1 MTHKSFL
8 IIMAACAILN
18 GCHDHGHN
26 HGDSHG
32 HEHEEEAGAHEHGH
46 EHEHEGGI
54 HISTERQELLGIS
67 VDTVT
72 FGEFNE
78 VIRTSGQIVSSAG
91 DEMTVV
97 AKSEGIVSLGDLS
110 EGSAVGRGSRIATI
124 STKSIGSG
132 DKLAKAKIT
141 YETAKKEYERD
152 LQLRED
158 NIVSESHL
166 DKSRLEYEHAKAE
179 YEALTS
185 GGTTAGGLVVTS
197 PLAGFIKSLS
207 VRSGDYVET
216 GTPIATVSSNRRL
229 RLRADVSEKYY
240 GKIARVK
247 DASFITSYDG
257 RTYSLSDLGG
267 RLVSYGR
274 ASDGD
279 FYIPVTFEFDNKG
292 DFVPG
297 SYVDVYLRTTDSGSC
312 ITVPL
317 SAVVEDQGVHYV
329 FVLDEDEDDCFIK
342 REVTLG
348 QSDGIRVPVTK
359 GLEEGE
365 LVVVSGAVHVK
376 LAGVTSVPAGH
387 THNH

>member
-1 MTHKSFL
+1 MKKTTL
-8 IIMAACAILN
+8 IIMALCAIIN
-18 GCHDHGHN
+18 GCHSHDHDHGDGHD
-26 HGDSHG
+26 HE
-32 HEHEEEAGAHEHGH
+32 HEHEEEAAEHGH
-46 EHEHEGGI
+46 DGEI
-54 HISTERQELLGIS
+54 HISTDRQKTLGIS
-67 VDTVT
+67 VDTVV

-124 STKSIGSG
+124 STKNIGSG
-132 DKLAKAKIT
+132 DKLAKARIT

-179 YEALTS
+179 YDALTA
-185 GGTTAGGLVVTS
+185 GGTSSGGLVVTS
-197 PLAGFIKSLS
+197 PLSGFIKSLS

-247 DASFITSYDG
+247 DADFITSYDG
-257 RTYSLSDLGG
+257 RTYTLSDLGG

-297 SYVDVYLRTTDSGSC
+297 SYVDVYLKTTDSGRC

-329 FVLDEDEDDCFIK
+329 FVLDEGEDDCFIK

-348 QSDGIRVPVTK
+348 QSDGSRVPVIK

-365 LVVVSGAVHVK
+365 VIVVTGAVHVK

>member
-1 MTHKSFL
+1 MKKSTF
-8 IIMAACAILN
+8 IIMALCAILN
-18 GCHDHGHN
+18 GCHNHDHDHDHGH
-26 HGDSHG
+26 SHG
-32 HEHEEEAGAHEHGH
+32 HEHEEEAGAHG
-46 EHEHEGGI
+46 HEGGI
-54 HISTERQELLGIS
+54 HISPERLEALGIS
-67 VDTVT
+67 VDTVA
-72 FGEFNE
+72 FGEFSE

-110 EGSAVGRGSRIATI
+110 EGSAVGKGSRIATI

-132 DKLAKAKIT
+132 DKLAKARIT

-166 DKSRLEYEHAKAE
+166 DKSRLDYEHAKAE
-179 YEALTS
+179 YDALTA
-185 GGTTAGGLVVTS
+185 GGVSAGGLVVTS
-197 PLAGFIKSLS
+197 PLSGFVKSLS

-229 RLRADVSEKYY
+229 RLRADVSGKYY
-240 GKIARVK
+240 GRIARVR
-247 DASFITSYDG
+247 DADFITPYDG
-257 RTYSLSDLGG
+257 RAYSLADLGG

-297 SYVDVYLRTTDSGSC
+297 SFVDVFLKTADSGSC
-312 ITVPL
+312 ISVPL
-317 SAVVEDQGVHYV
+317 EAVVEDQGVHYV
-329 FVLDEDEDDCFIK
+329 FVREEDDDDCFIR

-348 QSDGIRVPVTK
+348 QSDGTRVPVIK
-359 GLEEGE
+359 GLREGE
-365 LVVVSGAVHVK
+365 MVVVSGAVHVK

>member
-1 MTHKSFL
+1 
-8 IIMAACAILN
+8 MALCAIIN
-18 GCHDHGHN
+18 GCHSHDHDHGDGHD
-26 HGDSHG
+26 HE
-32 HEHEEEAGAHEHGH
+32 HEHEEEAAEHGH
-46 EHEHEGGI
+46 DGEI
-54 HISTERQELLGIS
+54 HISTDRQKTLGIS
-67 VDTVT
+67 VDTVV

-124 STKSIGSG
+124 STKNIGSG
-132 DKLAKAKIT
+132 DKLAKARIT

-179 YEALTS
+179 YDALTA
-185 GGTTAGGLVVTS
+185 GGTSSGGLVVTS
-197 PLAGFIKSLS
+197 PLSGFIKSLS

-247 DASFITSYDG
+247 DADFITSYDG
-257 RTYSLSDLGG
+257 RTYTLSDLGG

-297 SYVDVYLRTTDSGSC
+297 SYVDVYLKTTDSGRC

-329 FVLDEDEDDCFIK
+329 FVLDEGEDDCFIK

-348 QSDGIRVPVTK
+348 QSDGSRVPVIK

-365 LVVVSGAVHVK
+365 VIVVTGAVHVK

>member
-1 MTHKSFL
+1 MKKTTI
-8 IIMAACAILN
+8 IIMALCAILN
-18 GCHDHGHN
+18 GCHDHGH
-26 HGDSHG
+26 
-32 HEHEEEAGAHEHGH
+32 EHEEEAGAHGH
-46 EHEHEGGI
+46 EGEI
-54 HISTERQELLGIS
+54 HISPERQMALGIG
-67 VDTVT
+67 VDTVSC
-72 FGEFNE
+72 GEFSE

-110 EGSAVGRGSRIATI
+110 EGSAVGKGSRIATI
-124 STKSIGSG
+124 STKNIGSG
-132 DKLAKAKIT
+132 DKLAKARIT

-166 DKSRLEYEHAKAE
+166 DKSRLDYEHARAE
-179 YEALTS
+179 YEALTA
-185 GGTTAGGLVVTS
+185 GGVSSGGLVVTS
-197 PLAGFIKSLS
+197 PLAGFVKSLS

-229 RLRADVSEKYY
+229 RLRADVSGKYY
-240 GKIARVK
+240 GRIARVR
-247 DASFITSYDG
+247 DADFVTPYDG
-257 RTYSLSDLGG
+257 RAYSLSDLGG

-274 ASDGD
+274 ASDVD
-279 FYIPVTFEFDNKG
+279 YYIPVTFEFDNKG

-297 SYVDVYLRTTDSGSC
+297 SFVDVYLKTTDSGNC

-317 SAVVEDQGVHYV
+317 AAVVEDQGVHYV
-329 FVLDEDEDDCFIK
+329 FVMEEGDDDCFIK

-348 QSDGIRVPVTK
+348 QSDGTRVPVVK

-365 LVVVSGAVHVK
+365 VIVVSGAVHVK